1 MEERR
6 RQREAEEAVRLAVEQ
21 EEERRVAQERE
32 LLQKQYQ
39 LDTQRKRHTE
49 VRAHG
54 RYTSEH
60 RAHWGSISAS
70 ISALMKEM
78 TSNHKLSSFHFS
90 NLELYYK
97 F

>member
-60 RAHWGSISAS
+60 RAHWGS
-70 ISALMKEM
+70 LPV
-78 TSNHKLSSFHFS
+78 NQL
-90 NLELYYK
+90 
-97 F
+97 